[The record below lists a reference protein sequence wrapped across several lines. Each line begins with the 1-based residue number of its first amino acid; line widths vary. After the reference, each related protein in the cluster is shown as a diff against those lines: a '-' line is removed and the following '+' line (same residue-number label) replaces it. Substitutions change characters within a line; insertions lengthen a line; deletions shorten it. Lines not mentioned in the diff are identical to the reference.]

1 MERTISIAEARQRL
15 PDLANRVA
23 FGKERYV
30 VERRG
35 KPLVALISATE
46 YRQLLELLG
55 RTGLHDEIRGIPVRM
70 RFDGEYY
77 CVSED
82 VLDLYGIGDTP
93 EEARQD
99 YWLAMQDY
107 YADLSANADRLTE
120 RLQKHL
126 AILRPIFAESPG
138 EG

>member
-1 MERTISIAEARQRL
+1 MERTIGIAEARQSL
-15 PDLANRVA
+15 PDLVNQVA

-35 KPLVALISATE
+35 KPLAALISAVE

-55 RTGLHDEIRGIPVRM
+55 RIGLNDEIHGIPVRV
-70 RFDGEYY
+70 RFDGERY

-82 VLDLYGIGDTP
+82 VLDLYGIGDTL

-99 YWLAMQDY
+99 YWLAAQDY
-107 YADLSANADRLTE
+107 YADLSANADRLAGH
-120 RLQKHL
+120 LQEHL
-126 AILRPIFAESPG
+126 TILRRVFTDSKG